1 MYADDTKPKKRF
13 FQTKTKD
20 ARAYT
25 FKEASQQ
32 RNKTTPVLI
41 SQNHQQLTL
50 RLHRRRRAS
59 RGWRSHR
66 PNCTQMQSSIFSP
79 QATQTTVAVLA
90 AGGDVRKAAPVQSRR
105 NKGILCANDQIYYG
119 RKAFLACSPCKCM

>member
-1 MYADDTKPKKRF
+1 MKPKSDSSK
-13 FQTKTKD
+13 QTKNQRRT
-20 ARAYT
+20 YT

-32 RNKTTPVLI
+32 GNKTTPVLI

-50 RLHRRRRAS
+50 RLHRRRAS

-79 QATQTTVAVLA
+79 QATQTTVAALA
-90 AGGDVRKAAPVQSRR
+90 AGEDVRKAALVQSRR